1 MKKLTLFT
9 LLVLLVSGCS
19 SVNTGE
25 TPADTLEAQAQQR
38 IFPDQEWKDSSG
50 NRINAHSGSTH
61 FENGFYYWYGVHKID
76 GRDERSGRTAAGVH
90 VYRSTDLINWDDFG
104 ITLPTS
110 RDPKN
115 DLYRARM
122 ERPKVVYNES
132 TDKYVM
138 FFKLYDTKS
147 QAYVGVATADEPT
160 GPFTYRNRFLG
171 SSDRGTGG
179 FTVFQYPNGDLYHI
193 AVRRGD
199 RRLVMAKMRDD
210 YRYPATKYVE
220 MPGIKPSTEGVDVF
234 LKDGTFHLTGSGSSG
249 WKPNPAR
256 YYTSR
261 SLRGPWTR
269 QDNPLRGFNPISK
282 LGPDKSFGAQPGF
295 VNKVQGRDNV

>member
-1 MKKLTLFT
+1 MKKLTLFA
-9 LLVLLVSGCS
+9 LLVLLIGGCS
-19 SVNTGE
+19 SVDTGE
-25 TPADTLEAQAQQR
+25 TPTNTLEAQAQQR
-38 IFPDQEWKDSSG
+38 IFPDREWKDTSG
-50 NRINAHSGSTH
+50 NRINAHSGGVY
-61 FENGFYYWYGVHKID
+61 FENDFYYWYGIDKID

-110 RDPKN
+110 SNPES

-122 ERPKVVYNES
+122 ERSEVVYNEK

-179 FTVFQYPNGDLYHI
+179 S
-193 AVRRGD
+193 
-199 RRLVMAKMRDD
+199 
-210 YRYPATKYVE
+210 RYSSIPT
-220 MPGIKPSTEGVDVF
+220 
-234 LKDGTFHLTGSGSSG
+234 GTFII
-249 WKPNPAR
+249 
-256 YYTSR
+256 
-261 SLRGPWTR
+261 SL
-269 QDNPLRGFNPISK
+269 
-282 LGPDKSFGAQPGF
+282 
-295 VNKVQGRDNV
+295 